1 MPTQSPL
8 SNTSAK
14 PRNLKTVFVAG
25 GAAGVLAAP
34 AGSFAVG
41 DEIIR
46 VARFTTA
53 TFAPGTDITSEFL
66 TATGAGRGVITVADQ
81 ISNLGGSSTAG
92 QLLLVTYATKD
103 ARA

>member
-8 SNTSAK
+8 SNTGAK

-34 AGSFAVG
+34 AGSMAVG
-41 DEIIR
+41 DELVS

-53 TFAPGTDITSEFL
+53 SFAPGTNLTAEFL
-66 TATGAGRGVITVADQ
+66 SAMGGTGRITTADQ
-81 ISNLGGSSTAG
+81 ISNLGGTATTG
-92 QLLLVTYATKD
+92 QLLLVTYATRD